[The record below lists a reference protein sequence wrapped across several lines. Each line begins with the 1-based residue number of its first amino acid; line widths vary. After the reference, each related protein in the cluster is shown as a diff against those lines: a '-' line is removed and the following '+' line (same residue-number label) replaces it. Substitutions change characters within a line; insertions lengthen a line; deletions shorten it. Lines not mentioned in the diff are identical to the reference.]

1 MANYATGEEV
11 VGAFFS
17 HECDK
22 GKALAEDDEGPS
34 RGPKRTRRR
43 KHDRSSGWPS
53 MTISSPLSS
62 ARSLEA
68 PPEGAVFDKM
78 LKEPC
83 PYHKRGAHFML
94 EDCRMLKKYFDNLGM
109 KKDDQRKDKSDDKG
123 GSKDD
128 EGFPANN
135 DCYMI

>member
-1 MANYATGEEV
+1 MDVVANYATGEEV

-22 GKALAEDDEGPS
+22 GKALADDDEGPS

-43 KHDRSSGWPS
+43 KHDRSSGRPS

-68 PPEGAVFDKM
+68 PQRGPSLTRCSKSPALTIREGLISCSRTAA
-78 LKEPC
+78 C
-83 PYHKRGAHFML
+83 
-94 EDCRMLKKYFDNLGM
+94 
-109 KKDDQRKDKSDDKG
+109 
-123 GSKDD
+123 
-128 EGFPANN
+128 
-135 DCYMI
+135 